1 MFQKGNFLPYVFF
14 SQSPPAGKIA
24 DNKVHPYDVKTE
36 KDKKKKSLI
45 LVGVTVSLL
54 IILGGIISA
63 VMFDFDGQTQSKG
76 IAMVLFY
83 K

>member
-1 MFQKGNFLPYVFF
+1 MLF
-14 SQSPPAGKIA
+14 SQSPPPGKIEG
-24 DNKVHPYDVKTE
+24 NKVHLSDEKTE
-36 KDKKKKSLI
+36 NDKKKKSLI
-45 LVGVTVSLL
+45 LVGVAVSLL

-63 VMFDFDGQTQSKG
+63 VMFAIDGQTQSKG

>member
-1 MFQKGNFLPYVFF
+1 MFF

-54 IILGGIISA
+54 IIIGGIISA